1 MPQIETPPRVREG
14 FPGQR
19 MIVLPRPIL
28 HETLASQ
35 RLLTLLPSDVGYFP
49 EASFHYV
56 DRPAGCPQLILILCV
71 QGEGWAQINGLTHAM
86 RPGHLV
92 VIPPEQPH
100 SYGAAD
106 DRPWSIYW
114 CHVSGPA
121 AADLAGFLLEGN
133 GSPVLETGDYARL
146 VELFKEIMDE
156 LSSGYAWNHLFPASA
171 ALLRLLGLTYSIR
184 KSLPDASPD
193 AMHRIRQTIS
203 FLDHH
208 LEGQVSV
215 PELARMSNLSVSHFC
230 ALFRRAAGFPP
241 LEYFLHRKIQHA
253 CELLDTTNLPL
264 KRIAQGLGF
273 SDPLYF
279 SRTFRKIQGMSPR
292 KYRQTIKG

>member
-1 MPQIETPPRVREG
+1 MPQIETPRRVREG

-19 MIVLPRPIL
+19 MIVLPRPML

-35 RLLTLLPSDVGYFP
+35 RLMTLLPSDVGYFP

-56 DRPAGCPQLILILCV
+56 DRPEGCPQLILILCV
-71 QGEGWAQINGLTHAM
+71 QGEGWAQIKDQTYAI
-86 RPGHLV
+86 RPGHMV

-100 SYGAAD
+100 SYGAAAE
-106 DRPWSIYW
+106 RPWSIHW

-121 AADLAGFLLEGN
+121 AADFAGVLLEGN
-133 GSPVLETGDYARL
+133 GSPVLEIADYSRL
-146 VELFKEIMDE
+146 VELFEEIADE
-156 LSSGYAWNHLFPASA
+156 LSRGYAWNHLFPASA
-171 ALLRLLGLTYSIR
+171 ALVRLLGLTYSFR
-184 KSLPDASPD
+184 KSFPDASPD
-193 AMHRIRQTIS
+193 ATDRIRQAIF

-208 LEGQVSV
+208 LDRQVSV
-215 PELARMSNLSVSHFC
+215 PELARIANLSVSHFC
-230 ALFRRAAGFPP
+230 ALFKRAAGFPP

-253 CELLDTTNLPL
+253 CELLDTTNQPL
-264 KRIAQGLGF
+264 KRIAHGLGF

-292 KYRQTIKG
+292 KYRQTVKG